1 MIDSFFSA
9 LALVFVLEGLM
20 LFIFS
25 EKWKRSLQKII
36 NQEEKTLKIVG
47 FISMLIG
54 VFLLTIIHQ
63 LFE

>member
-1 MIDSFFSA
+1 MIDIFFSS

-25 EKWKRSLQKII
+25 EKWKKLLQKII
-36 NQEEKTLKIVG
+36 NQEEKTLKMVG

-54 VFLLTIIHQ
+54 VFLLTIVHQ

>member
-1 MIDSFFSA
+1 
-9 LALVFVLEGLM
+9 M